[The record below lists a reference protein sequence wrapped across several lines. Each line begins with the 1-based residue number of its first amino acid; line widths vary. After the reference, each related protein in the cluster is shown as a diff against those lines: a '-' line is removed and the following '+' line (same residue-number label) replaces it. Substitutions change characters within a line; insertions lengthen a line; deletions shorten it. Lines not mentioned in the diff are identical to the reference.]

1 MKNQKL
7 KKVITYLLDRIQE
20 PSTIRG
26 LVLLGAALGAKM
38 SVEQQT
44 AYLELGLLLA
54 GLIAILTPD
63 KLKDKEVDVEKRR
76 SGSSTFPL
84 RGPKGSSGGTTQ
96 RQPRDADSGSDEYDI
111 KG

>member
-7 KKVITYLLDRIQE
+7 KKVVTYLLDRLQE

-38 SVEQQT
+38 SVEQQA
-44 AYLELGLLLA
+44 AYLEIGLLLA

-63 KLKDKEVDVEKRR
+63 KLKEKEIDVEKRR
-76 SGSSTFPL
+76 SGGGAFPI
-84 RGPKGSSGGTTQ
+84 RGTKPGESPRTQ
-96 RQPRDADSGSDEYDI
+96 RQPRDGDSSDEYDI